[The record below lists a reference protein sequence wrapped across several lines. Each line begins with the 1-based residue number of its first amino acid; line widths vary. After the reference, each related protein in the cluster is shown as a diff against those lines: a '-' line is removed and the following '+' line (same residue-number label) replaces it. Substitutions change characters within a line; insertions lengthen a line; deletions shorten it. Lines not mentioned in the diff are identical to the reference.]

1 MIKEGIEMNAQM
13 IESKIKEAAGQD
25 LWEQGRF
32 TLRITEKR
40 SRVSTWKSTPMG
52 MFVISVGYGDARTAV
67 HTKKDGAFDV
77 DRVITLLRHE
87 EQRRLAR
94 AEREKNQ
101 SSNIKIAERVAE
113 VAVSKGIARY
123 ISNYGKIDTTPTV
136 VASQNTE
143 GKVAVGFGLNNLTE
157 AQATRAL
164 ELFAAMK
171 KELEAYVA

>member
-1 MIKEGIEMNAQM
+1 MTVQTIEM
-13 IESKIKEAAGQD
+13 KIKEAAGED
-25 LWEQGRF
+25 LWEHGRF
-32 TLRITEKR
+32 ALRVTEKR
-40 SRVSTWKSTPMG
+40 SRVSSWKSTPMG
-52 MFVISVGYGDARTAV
+52 MFVISVGYGPTRTAV
-67 HTKKDGAFDV
+67 HTKKDGSFD
-77 DRVITLLRHE
+77 ITRIVELLRHQE
-87 EQRRLAR
+87 ERRLAR
-94 AEREKNQ
+94 AEREKNY
-101 SSNIKIAERVAE
+101 SSNSRIAERVAE

-136 VASQNTE
+136 VACQNTE